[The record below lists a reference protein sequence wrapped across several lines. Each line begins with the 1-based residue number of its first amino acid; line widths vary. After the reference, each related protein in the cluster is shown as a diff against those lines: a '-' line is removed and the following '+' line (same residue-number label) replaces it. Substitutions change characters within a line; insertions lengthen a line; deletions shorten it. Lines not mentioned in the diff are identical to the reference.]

1 MSKAPNV
8 ADAHGGAGT
17 AAEDTRQVSTRL
29 VLAGLMLAT
38 FLSAMDSS
46 IVATA
51 MPSIVG
57 ILGGF
62 QLYSWIFSIYL
73 LTTTITVPIY
83 GKLADL
89 YGRKRVLLVGVVLF
103 LVGSVLCG
111 LAQSMLQLVVFRGIQ
126 GIGAGAILP
135 ISTTLL
141 GDLYPVEQRARIQ
154 GVMGSVWGF
163 SAVVGPAIGGL
174 IVDNTSWRWIFLINL
189 PAGALA
195 ITFIVLFL
203 HEHLERRQH
212 HIDYAGAAALV
223 LSTGALLLALTS
235 GGREWGWLSGQ
246 SMGLFILSVA
256 ALAAFIVIESRS
268 PEPVLPLSIFKDR
281 LIGVSNLAALL
292 VGGVLI
298 GVVTYVPLFAQGV
311 LGTSATVAGMVMATM
326 SIGWPLAAAVAGRVM
341 LRWGYRITAI
351 VGVSLITLGI
361 GLFCFI
367 SADVPAA
374 YLAVCSFV
382 VGAGLGLATNAFII
396 GIQNSVGWQLRG
408 VATSSNLFLR
418 SLGAVIWVALLGGI
432 VNTVLNGELA
442 RVGGGTGRSSDLV
455 NSLLDQAA
463 HPIPPA
469 ALAGIR
475 AALASA
481 VHSVFIWELV
491 TAAAALAV
499 VFWMPRRQ
507 AEG

>member
-1 MSKAPNV
+1 MSKTPHLV
-8 ADAHGGAGT
+8 DTHGGADT
-17 AAEDTRQVSTRL
+17 ADATRTSTRL

-73 LTTTITVPIY
+73 LTTTVTVPIY

-89 YGRKRVLLVGVVLF
+89 YGRQRVLLFGITLF

-111 LAQSMLQLVVFRGIQ
+111 LAQSMLQLVAFRGIQ

-141 GDLYPVEQRARIQ
+141 GDLYPVEQRARVQ

-163 SAVVGPAIGGL
+163 SAVVGPTVGGL

-195 ITFIVLFL
+195 IAFILLFL

-212 HIDYAGAAALV
+212 RIDYAGAV
-223 LSTGALLLALTS
+223 TIVVSTGALLVALTS
-235 GGREWGWLSGQ
+235 GGREWAWLSAE
-246 SMGLFILSVA
+246 SLGLFILAAA
-256 ALAAFIVIESRS
+256 ALGAFVLIERRAA
-268 PEPVLPLSIFKDR
+268 EPVLPLGLFRDR
-281 LIGVSNLAALL
+281 LIGVSNLAGLL
-292 VGGVLI
+292 IGGVLI

-311 LGTSATVAGMVMATM
+311 LGTSATVAGAVMATM
-326 SIGWPLAAAVAGRVM
+326 SIGWPLAAAMSGRVM
-341 LRWGYRITAI
+341 LRWGYRATA
-351 VGVSLITLGI
+351 VLGSSLITLGMV
-361 GLFCFI
+361 LFYFV
-367 SADVPAA
+367 SSEAPAL
-374 YLAVCSFV
+374 YLALCSFV
-382 VGAGLGLATNAFII
+382 VGAGLGFATNAFII
-396 GIQNSVGWQLRG
+396 GIQNSVGWRVRG
-408 VATSSNLFLR
+408 VATASNLFLR
-418 SLGAVIWVALLGGI
+418 SLGAVIWVALLGSV
-432 VNTVLNGELA
+432 VNTVLSGELA
-442 RVGGGTGRSSDLV
+442 ERGGASGRPSDLV

-463 HPIPPA
+463 HPIPAA
-469 ALAGIR
+469 ALASIR

-481 VHSVFIWELV
+481 VHSVFILELV
-491 TAAAALAV
+491 TAVAALV
-499 VFWMPRRQ
+499 VIFWMPRHR
-507 AEG
+507 AER